1 MLLCECLPPLFL
13 ILIHGRPCG
22 RFRRF
27 PFLGECLVTLAQFA
41 ALRCPFVAL
50 FLAGVRVAFRVGFRA
65 LVAVFALGLF
75 LLNLWPWLLIWP
87 DALGQLSA
95 AQFLRHCRCLDGRL
109 FGVGLAMDGEPLP
122 LLPYLQTMPP

>member
-1 MLLCECLPPLFL
+1 MLLCECLTPLFL

-75 LLNLWPWLLIWP
+75 LLYLWPWLLP
-87 DALGQLSA
+87 RAKTLDQLPA
-95 AQFLRHCRCLDGRL
+95 AQFLGHRGCLDANFR
-109 FGVGLAMDGEPLP
+109 VCLAMHTEGVFLIV
-122 LLPYLQTMPP
+122 